1 MVEGAHATLTALR
14 GPSVGTVCPGQRWDL
29 LPPPHLFLAL
39 PVMSATRLPKQN
51 PSLLTAARSERT
63 PPLQPS
69 LLCAQTGGVLVVV
82 SVRRNTLVAQPHCPC
97 ARLAAGLRSAG
108 LRSAG
113 YESHSAVGLGRP
125 VLLTTHEGRVRSY
138 RHRSRR
144 QAEDLGSAGLKAPE
158 ATGQGARG

>member
-39 PVMSATRLPKQN
+39 PVTRATRLPKEN

-69 LLCAQTGGVLVVV
+69 LLCAQTGGVLVAV
-82 SVRRNTLVAQPHCPC
+82 SVRRDTLAAQPRRLC
-97 ARLAAGLRSAG
+97 ARLAVG

-113 YESHSAVGLGRP
+113 YESHTAVGLGRP
-125 VLLTTHEGRVRSY
+125 VLLTTHKGRVRSY

>member
-39 PVMSATRLPKQN
+39 PVTSATRLPKEN

-69 LLCAQTGGVLVVV
+69 LLCAQTWGVLVAV
-82 SVRRNTLVAQPHCPC
+82 SVRRDTLAAQPRRLC
-97 ARLAAGLRSAG
+97 ARWAVGPCVPAGLWGSDLQVMRATRQSG
-108 LRSAG
+108 W
-113 YESHSAVGLGRP
+113 AVL
-125 VLLTTHEGRVRSY
+125 S
-138 RHRSRR
+138 S
-144 QAEDLGSAGLKAPE
+144 
-158 ATGQGARG
+158 